1 MAMALFSS
9 IAFLYRPS
17 PRPLRACG
25 LLLGGILLGL
35 QFNLIPRTANAF
47 EYRTSTVQGED
58 QGGQGAGQRIQIQR
72 LQQGISQQQELAENN
87 REQEKDLLAELEGI
101 DLNLQ
106 AQQRKAVQLERQAI
120 GQQILIDQKDQELS
134 QLKAEKAK
142 VQDHLQRR
150 ITAYYK
156 MGKIGLL
163 NVTFSTETMP
173 ELLKFHDSFHS
184 LIAYDEKVLISYRD
198 KIDQIQR
205 AKNACDLEKAILDG
219 FLNQTVAEQ
228 KTTQALKD
236 EKEHLLALIKTEQKL
251 HDTAIAEMAAAANKL
266 SASLMALKKEEQSSE
281 QNFSDAKGRIPPPVE
296 GSIIGFFNEETTN
309 KLGIKKKS
317 AGIAISAPDGSKVQA
332 VSPGIVV
339 FAGYLRGYGNT
350 IIVSHGMEY
359 YTVTARLE
367 QIAKKKGDRVDIGA
381 TLGYASDTA
390 TLIDEGLHFEIRH
403 EKESL
408 DPLEWLDTQSF
419 SIASRTPNR

>member
-1 MAMALFSS
+1 MTFFAT
-9 IAFLYRPS
+9 IAAYHRQPPPARHRSWF
-17 PRPLRACG
+17 
-25 LLLGGILLGL
+25 LLGC
-35 QFNLIPRTANAF
+35 FLIVLPLSWAGQTMASVV
-47 EYRTSTVQGED
+47 EYETSSVQAEGES
-58 QGGQGAGQRIQIQR
+58 GQGAGQRIQIRR
-72 LQQGISQQQELAENN
+72 LQQGISQQKELAEDS
-87 REQEKDLLAELEGI
+87 REQERDLLAELEGI

-120 GQQILIDQKDQELS
+120 GQQIIIDQKIEELN
-134 QLKAEKAK
+134 QLTKEKAK
-142 VQDHLQRR
+142 VLDHLRR
-150 ITAYYK
+150 RVTAYYK

-173 ELLKFHDSFHS
+173 DLLKFHDSFRT
-184 LIAYDEKVLISYRD
+184 LILYDEKVLTNYRT
-198 KIDQIQR
+198 KIAEIQR
-205 AKNACDLEKAILDG
+205 AKTACDLEKTILDG
-219 FLNQTVAEQ
+219 FLSQTVAEQ

-236 EKEHLLALIKTEQKL
+236 EKENLLALIKTEQKL
-251 HDTAIAEMAAAANKL
+251 HDKAIQEMEAAANKL
-266 SASLMALKKEEQSSE
+266 SASLIALNRQEQSPE
-281 QNFSDAKGRIPPPVE
+281 LNFSSSKGQIPPPVD
-296 GSIIGFFNEETTN
+296 GSIIGHFNEETTN

-367 QIAKKKGDRVDIGA
+367 QIAKKKGDHVDIGT

-390 TLIDEGLHFEIRH
+390 TLIDEGLYFEIRH

-408 DPLEWLDTQSF
+408 NPLEWLDTQSF
-419 SIASRTPNR
+419 SIASRPTNR